1 MWILNTLTVGS
12 KTYSMDDA
20 MRLYPPSH
28 YDLDAGFYGGRVTWV
43 SPVKDSDIL
52 LLIQYKDGELNV
64 LDIAVESLASLPVA
78 QIRKL
83 ARTRKLLAP
92 GDYKTSKEEVIKLLE
107 NA

>member
-12 KTYSMDDA
+12 KTYSMDDVV
-20 MRLYPPSH
+20 RLYPPSH
-28 YDLDAGFYGGRVTWV
+28 YGLDAGFYGGRVTWV
-43 SPVKDSDIL
+43 SPVKDSEML

-64 LDIAVESLASLPVA
+64 LDTAVKSLASLPVT

-107 NA
+107 HA